1 MGADDRKTMGIDHL
15 VAELRTAVAG
25 LDADRLE
32 GSDALSL
39 FESYVVA
46 ERLCCSAKL
55 SLATRIESSNIWR
68 ESGHRNAASLIAE
81 TEGIGVGQ
89 AQSTLETGKALAD
102 ATETAEALKDGKLSE
117 PRVKEL
123 AAAVAV
129 DPGKEHELVDAA
141 QGEPL
146 RNL

>member
-1 MGADDRKTMGIDHL
+1 MTMGIDHV
-15 VAELRTAVAG
+15 VAELRAAVAH

-55 SLATRIESSNIWR
+55 SLATRIESSGIWK

-81 TEGIGVGQ
+81 TEGVGVGH
-89 AQSTLETGKALAD
+89 ARSTLETGRALVD
-102 ATETAEALKDGKLSE
+102 APKTAEALRDGKLSE
-117 PRVKEL
+117 PQVREL
-123 AAAVAV
+123 AGAVAV
-129 DPGKEHELVDAA
+129 DPGQEISTA
-141 QGEPL
+141 G
-146 RNL
+146 